1 MDKKRL
7 HKSVLAGILALVLV
21 LGLAAGFLP
30 TSADAASSSELKQQ
44 LNALKQQKSNL
55 EAEIRN
61 LRNQISENSSEIENM
76 VAEKNVID
84 QEIFLL
90 YQQIDNINNQIATYS
105 MLIADKQEEL
115 VAAEAN
121 YAELLEDNKE
131 RIQAM
136 EEEGE
141 VTYWSVLFQANN
153 FADLLDRLNMVQEIA
168 AADKRRLDALNE
180 AAKVVADAKAVLEE
194 EKVGL
199 EETKQTLDDTQQEL
213 EAKREEADE
222 LLVELVNRGMEY
234 EALVAMSE
242 SAKEQ
247 PLLDIAKKED
257 GDDDSSYR
265 EWLATSIPPT
275 TNRKGHSETE
285 ATMATTPTTDTEPGD
300 TTTATEPEETKATE
314 ATVPE
319 TTAPATVTWRVPIS
333 YTAVTSR
340 FGPRTAPTAGA
351 STYHYGV
358 DLAAPKGRPIYATRS
373 GTVSIATYDS
383 SCGYYVQINHGD
395 GYKSIYMHM
404 TNYVVSK
411 GQTVSQGQV
420 IGYCG
425 STGISTGYHL
435 HFGIS
440 KNGSYVN
447 PANYISICFSSHS
460 PITGLWDTVLYTRYL
475 P

>member
-1 MDKKRL
+1 MDKRKL
-7 HKSVLAGILALVLV
+7 HMSVLAGMLALALV

-30 TSADAASSSELKQQ
+30 TTANAATSSELKAQ
-44 LNALKQQKSNL
+44 LNNLKQQKSNL
-55 EAEIRN
+55 EAEIRS
-61 LRNQISENSSEIENM
+61 LRNQISENSSEIERM

-121 YAELLEDNKE
+121 FAALMAEHKE

-141 VTYWSVLFQANN
+141 VTYWSVLFQANS

-168 AADKRRLDALNE
+168 ASDKRRLDALN
-180 AAKVVADAKAVLEE
+180 AAARVVSDAKAVLEE
-194 EKVGL
+194 EKQGL
-199 EETKQTLDDTQQEL
+199 EDTKKTLDATQQEL
-213 EAKREEADE
+213 ETKREEADD
-222 LLVELVNRGMEY
+222 LLVELVDRGMEY
-234 EALVAMSE
+234 QMLVEMSE
-242 SAKEQ
+242 DAQ
-247 PLLDIAKKED
+247 AQLMIDIANKED
-257 GDDDSSYR
+257 EYDDAIYR

-275 TNRKGHSETE
+275 TKPKPPSQTE
-285 ATMATTPTTDTEPGD
+285 PSATTKPTEPGE
-300 TTTATEPEETKATE
+300 TTKPTEPGETTKPTEETKPDETTKPTEESKPEETK
-314 ATVPE
+314 
-319 TTAPATVTWRVPIS
+319 PAKVTWKVPIN
-333 YTAVTSR
+333 YTAFTSPFGYRTDPVYGGKR
-340 FGPRTAPTAGA
+340 F
-351 STYHYGV
+351 HYGV

-373 GTVSIATYDS
+373 GTVSIASYDS
-383 SCGYYVQINHGD
+383 ECGYYVQINHGD

-404 TNYVVSK
+404 TNYIVKK
-411 GQTVSQGQV
+411 GQKVSQGEV

-425 STGISTGYHL
+425 STGKSTGPHL

-447 PANYISICFSSHS
+447 PANYI
-460 PITGLWDTVLYTRYL
+460 PI
-475 P
+475 